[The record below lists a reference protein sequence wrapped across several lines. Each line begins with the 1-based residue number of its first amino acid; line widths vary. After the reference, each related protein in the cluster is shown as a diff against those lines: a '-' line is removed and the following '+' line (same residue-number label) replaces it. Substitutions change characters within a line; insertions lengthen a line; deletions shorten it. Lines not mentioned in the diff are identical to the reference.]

1 MRKIVDIENPDDYLN
16 SGSEVDVALDFSEFN
31 TVAVS
36 EEWLKV
42 ALEITGDFETAG
54 DPWRMVAGNFDGQ
67 GISCGILQWNIGQ
80 GSLQPKVKACGEAVI
95 RRCMPVYGSQLWE
108 ACRKPITEGLRIVN
122 SWQFIQNGKYKI
134 REPILRELQELVGSR
149 EMIQQQVNSIKR
161 VGQRA
166 FDEAKRWAKD
176 SRGAE
181 QPSLREFCWF
191 FDIITQNGGLEG
203 LWVNDVRAFTA
214 RHSAQRVDD
223 VICNEILNF
232 PVYPTLR
239 GHKDDAKENVALW
252 RNNIPPDYLDLFVL
266 SYLRT
271 LKSKRQYWIVV
282 MNRKGTIAFTRG
294 YVNGSL
300 ENFSQLRNEQ
310 FLSSFEASDL
320 PEKSLEI
327 AGIIKSLEG
336 SECDGNYECQS
347 TIQLLSDPKS
357 EVIVSTSSVSLQSLL
372 ETAFSNRL
380 PVGLEL
386 AREAGKL
393 EIRRITLLREKTE
406 AAKEKIVFSI
416 PVGIDGVNFEGG
428 DAEDV
433 LRWGP
438 EGFRICPDYTFLI
451 TDSVTN
457 RLLRFNLAG
466 ELVEII
472 EVKDAT
478 GITDAVMSR
487 DGTFFVLDKAAMQP
501 AILLLSADG
510 EVKDKVSLTG
520 DIPEI
525 GLSGLFLDSQERI
538 LLEMFGGSEY
548 RSLHNAEAEA
558 VFSANE
564 NIKTI
569 IDADYGD
576 FTTDYGNFT
585 GSSRGGVT
593 IDDKLFAAV
602 EVDNFLGS
610 LNILHV
616 TPRGEV
622 FVLVEEVTSTP
633 EISVDQSVHYF
644 ASDGSL
650 IGKARVPISESY
662 TFVQHNIAVAPDNQ
676 VYAMLTHPGGADI
689 VRLTFVSALE
699 PILAPIITDEIR
711 IEREKGLASAAL
723 PQISRDQILR
733 NAQAYIDCETEL
745 SEQNIN
751 GNCPGRIKPRYLGAP
766 GRYKSV
772 PYDWG
777 GWDTIADFQRFMLQG
792 RQAGDIVRTGQ
803 KTVENCSKGVDCSG
817 FVTRCWGIE
826 SQKYGTA
833 TLPQISV
840 EIPLSQIKPGDILNK
855 VSDHVVIFAKFE
867 MVNQRPVRV
876 LTWEAT
882 MGNRNDR
889 AVHAWWSWSRLASYT
904 PRRYRGVSS

>member
-1 MRKIVDIENPDDYLN
+1 
-16 SGSEVDVALDFSEFN
+16 
-31 TVAVS
+31 
-36 EEWLKV
+36 
-42 ALEITGDFETAG
+42 
-54 DPWRMVAGNFDGQ
+54 
-67 GISCGILQWNIGQ
+67 
-80 GSLQPKVKACGEAVI
+80 
-95 RRCMPVYGSQLWE
+95 
-108 ACRKPITEGLRIVN
+108 
-122 SWQFIQNGKYKI
+122 
-134 REPILRELQELVGSR
+134 
-149 EMIQQQVNSIKR
+149 MIQQQVNSVKQ
-161 VGQRA
+161 VGQTA
-166 FDEAKRWAKD
+166 FNEAKRWARD
-176 SRGAE
+176 SRSAE
-181 QPSLREFCWF
+181 QPTLREFCWF
-191 FDIITQNGGLEG
+191 FDIITQNGGMKG
-203 LWVNDVRAFTA
+203 LWVNDVRAFIN

-223 VICNEILNF
+223 VICSEILKF
-232 PVYPTLR
+232 PVYRTLQ
-239 GHKDDAKENVALW
+239 GHREDAENNVALW
-252 RNNIPPDYLDLFVL
+252 RNNVPPDYLDLFVL

-271 LKSKRQYWIVV
+271 LKSTRKYWIVV

-294 YVNGSL
+294 YVNGSR
-300 ENFSQLRNEQ
+300 ENFPRLRNEG
-310 FLSSFEASDL
+310 FLNSFEALDL
-320 PEKSLEI
+320 PEKNLEI
-327 AGIIKSLEG
+327 EGIVKSLEG
-336 SECDGNYECQS
+336 SDDEGNYECQA
-347 TIQLLSDPKS
+347 TIQLSSDPKS
-357 EVIVSTSSVSLQSLL
+357 EVIVSTSSISLQSLL
-372 ETAFSNRL
+372 ETAFSDRL
-380 PVGLEL
+380 PVSLEL
-386 AREAGKL
+386 NREAGKL
-393 EIRRITLLREKTE
+393 EIKRIILRQKKTE

-416 PVGIDGVNFEGG
+416 PTGTGGVNFEGG
-428 DAEDV
+428 NAEDV

-457 RLLRFNLAG
+457 RLLRFNVAG
-466 ELVEII
+466 ELLQII
-472 EVKDAT
+472 EIKDAA

-487 DGTFFVLDKAAMQP
+487 DGIFFVLDKAAMQP
-501 AILLLSADG
+501 TILVLSSDG
-510 EVKDKVSLTG
+510 EVKDKASLTG
-520 DIPEI
+520 DTPEI
-525 GLSGLFLDSQERI
+525 GLSGLLLDSQDRI

-548 RSLHNAEAEA
+548 RSPHNREAEA
-558 VFSANE
+558 IFSANE

-569 IDADYGD
+569 IDA
-576 FTTDYGNFT
+576 DYGNFT

-593 IDDKLFAAV
+593 IDDKLFAAI

-616 TPRGEV
+616 TPRDEV

-676 VYAMLTHPGGADI
+676 VYAMLTHPDGADI

-699 PILAPIITDEIR
+699 PILAPIITDEI
-711 IEREKGLASAAL
+711 ETESEKELAAAL
-723 PQISRDQILR
+723 PPISRDQILQ
-733 NAQAYIDCETEL
+733 NAQAYIDSETEL

-766 GRYKSV
+766 GKYKSV

-803 KTVENCSKGVDCSG
+803 KTVESCSRGVDCSG

-889 AVHAWWSWSRLASYT
+889 AVHTWWSWSRLASYT
-904 PRRYRGVSS
+904 ARRYRGVSS